1 MFFISKDND
10 FSTGSVSKSILKLA
24 VPMTLA
30 QLINILYNIV
40 DRMYIGRIPNASSL
54 ALTGVGVTFPIITI
68 IMAFANLYG
77 MGGAPLC
84 SIERGKG
91 NNKKAEEIMGNS
103 FTLLMIT
110 GLILTIIILIFKK
123 PLLYLLGASDNT
135 FSYANDY
142 ITIYLLGSV
151 FVMISLGM
159 NSFINSQGFGRIGM
173 MTILVGA
180 ITNIILDPIF
190 IFLLHMGVKGAALA
204 TIFSQFL
211 SALWVLHFLCSNDAI
226 LKLKKKYFKINI
238 IHLKNII
245 SLGLSGFIMAITNSI
260 VQMVCNVTLQSY
272 GGDLYVGV
280 MTVLNSIRE
289 IVMMPV
295 HGITSAS
302 QPVLGFNFGAKKY
315 KRVKSAIKFSSIS
328 CIAYTTSIWLLLMI
342 FPKFFIKLFNNEAD
356 LITLGTHCMNIYFFG
371 FFMMSLQMSA
381 QSIYVALGESKKA
394 IFFSLLRKII
404 IVVPLTILLPKL
416 YNLGT
421 DGVFLAEPI
430 SNFIGGLAAYLTM
443 ILTVWKN
450 LSTKIKKENEYIMI

>member
-1 MFFISKDND
+1 MSISKD
-10 FSTGSVSKSILKLA
+10 FSKGSVSKNILKLA

-54 ALTGVGVTFPIITI
+54 ALTGVGITFPIITI

-91 NNKKAEEIMGNS
+91 NNEKAEEIMGNS
-103 FTLLMIT
+103 FTLLLIT
-110 GLILTIIILIFKK
+110 GLMLTIVILIFKK

-142 ITIYLLGSV
+142 ITIYR
-151 FVMISLGM
+151 LGM

-211 SALWVLHFLCSNDAI
+211 SAIWVFRFLRSNDAI
-226 LKLKKKYFKINI
+226 LKLKKTYFKINI
-238 IHLKNII
+238 IHFKNII
-245 SLGLSGFIMAITNSI
+245 TLGLSGFIMSITNSI

-289 IVMMPV
+289 IIMMPV
-295 HGITSAS
+295 KGITSAS

-315 KRVKSAIKFSSIS
+315 IRVKSAIKFSSIA
-328 CIAYTTSIWLLLMI
+328 CIIYTTSIWFILMI
-342 FPKFFIKLFNNEAD
+342 FPQFFIKIFNNEAN
-356 LITLGTHCMNIYFFG
+356 LVALATHCMNIYFFG

-381 QSIYVALGESKKA
+381 QSTYVALGESKKA

-404 IVVPLTILLPKL
+404 VVVPLTILLPRL
-416 YNLGT
+416 FNLST
-421 DGVFLAEPI
+421 NGVFLAEPI
-430 SNFIGGLAAYLTM
+430 SNFIGGIAAYSTM
-443 ILTVWKN
+443 ILTVWKH
-450 LSTKIKKENEYIMI
+450 LSIEIKKENEYIMP

>member
-1 MFFISKDND
+1 MSISKD
-10 FSTGSVSKSILKLA
+10 FSKGSVSKNILKLA

-54 ALTGVGVTFPIITI
+54 ALTGVGITFPIITI

-91 NNKKAEEIMGNS
+91 NNEKAEEIMGNS
-103 FTLLMIT
+103 FTLLLIT
-110 GLILTIIILIFKK
+110 GLMLTIVILIFKK

-211 SALWVLHFLCSNDAI
+211 SAIWVFRFLRSNDAI
-226 LKLKKKYFKINI
+226 LKLKKAYFKINI
-238 IHLKNII
+238 IHFKNII
-245 SLGLSGFIMAITNSI
+245 TLGLSGFIMSITNSI

-295 HGITSAS
+295 KGITSAS

-315 KRVKSAIKFSSIS
+315 IRVKSAIKFSSIA
-328 CIAYTTSIWLLLMI
+328 CIIYTTSIWFILMI
-342 FPKFFIKLFNNEAD
+342 FPQFFIKIFNNEAN
-356 LITLGTHCMNIYFFG
+356 LVALATHCMNIYFF
-371 FFMMSLQMSA
+371 
-381 QSIYVALGESKKA
+381 Y
-394 IFFSLLRKII
+394 
-404 IVVPLTILLPKL
+404 
-416 YNLGT
+416 
-421 DGVFLAEPI
+421 I
-430 SNFIGGLAAYLTM
+430 S
-443 ILTVWKN
+443 
-450 LSTKIKKENEYIMI
+450 

>member
-1 MFFISKDND
+1 MSISKD
-10 FSTGSVSKSILKLA
+10 FSKGSVSKNILKLA

-54 ALTGVGVTFPIITI
+54 ALTGVGITFPIITI

-91 NNKKAEEIMGNS
+91 NNEKAEEIMGNS
-103 FTLLMIT
+103 FTLLLIT
-110 GLILTIIILIFKK
+110 GLMLTIVILIFKK

-135 FSYANDY
+135 FSYANNY

-190 IFLLHMGVKGAALA
+190 IFLLHMGV
-204 TIFSQFL
+204 IWVFRFL
-211 SALWVLHFLCSNDAI
+211 RSNDAI
-226 LKLKKKYFKINI
+226 LKLKKAYFKINI
-238 IHLKNII
+238 IHFKNII
-245 SLGLSGFIMAITNSI
+245 TLGLSGFIMSITNSI

-295 HGITSAS
+295 KGITSAS

-315 KRVKSAIKFSSIS
+315 IRVKSAIKFSSIA
-328 CIAYTTSIWLLLMI
+328 CIIYTTSIWFILMI
-342 FPKFFIKLFNNEAD
+342 FPQFFIKIFNNEAN
-356 LITLGTHCMNIYFFG
+356 LVASATHCMNIYFFG

-381 QSIYVALGESKKA
+381 QSTYVALGESKKA

-404 IVVPLTILLPKL
+404 VVVPLTILLPRL
-416 YNLGT
+416 FNLST
-421 DGVFLAEPI
+421 NGVFLAEPI
-430 SNFIGGLAAYLTM
+430 SNFIGGIAAYSTM
-443 ILTVWKN
+443 ILTVWKH
-450 LSTKIKKENEYIMI
+450 LSIEIKKENEYIMP